1 MCERREQQQQQQ
13 QQLNSS
19 AKNHNS
25 NSQGEEE
32 VGGAEDVL
40 SIRSSER
47 RIQLLNDVVSIRS
60 GMPGCTVKADSRP
73 TVPLKVLS
81 SEMDPAESRLIR

>member
-19 AKNHNS
+19 VKNHNS
-25 NSQGEEE
+25 NSQGQEE

-60 GMPGCTVKADSRP
+60 GMLGCCTVKAESRA
-73 TVPLKVLS
+73 TVPLRDSL
-81 SEMDPAESRLIR
+81 MRWLLN

>member
-25 NSQGEEE
+25 NSQGQEE

-60 GMPGCTVKADSRP
+60 GMLGCTLHSEGW
-73 TVPLKVLS
+73 LS
-81 SEMDPAESRLIR
+81 SDDCPFKG

>member
-1 MCERREQQQQQQ
+1 MCERREQQQ

-19 AKNHNS
+19 AKNHSS
-25 NSQGEEE
+25 NSQRKEE

-60 GMPGCTVKADSRP
+60 GMLGCTEKAASRGNVPVRDSV
-73 TVPLKVLS
+73 T
-81 SEMDPAESRLIR
+81 

>member
-25 NSQGEEE
+25 QRQEE

-60 GMPGCTVKADSRP
+60 GMLGCCTVKADSRA
-73 TVPLKVLS
+73 TVPLRDSLT
-81 SEMDPAESRLIR
+81 RWLLI